1 MAHKVICLYCK
12 KQFDRDKEP
21 TQKVSARRYAHLNCW
36 KEHLANMS
44 QEEKDIQ
51 NFFDYTKKLFGEDYN
66 YILTKK
72 LAERYL
78 NKIGVPNVIVKRG
91 DLDLEQMGHLLE
103 ENKVK
108 IMTIH
113 SAKGLEFPYVVV
125 VGAKTFSQ
133 EERRICYVAAT
144 RSMDSLYW
152 CPTIKTHR
160 GKSSSNNTKAG
171 NVFSKS
177 SKKVITF

>member
-72 LAERYL
+72 LAERY
-78 NKIGVPNVIVKRG
+78 VK
-91 DLDLEQMGHLLE
+91 
-103 ENKVK
+103 ENKYTYSGMLK
-108 IMTIH
+108 TLKWYYEKEGH
-113 SAKGLEFPYVVV
+113 SIEKSNGSIGIIPYIYKQALNYYYALYQAQLVNKEKDLSNFTTSKERIVEIESPRV
-125 VGAKTFSQ
+125 YVRPPHMWF
-133 EERRICYVAAT
+133 EE
-144 RSMDSLYW
+144 DDE
-152 CPTIKTHR
+152 
-160 GKSSSNNTKAG
+160 
-171 NVFSKS
+171 
-177 SKKVITF
+177 